1 MAKENY
7 YEKYKE
13 AFASE
18 LHTLFEKIDDRQTEW
33 TAKVFGL
40 KMETEEER
48 AIVRSVR
55 ATYEGFLLLGWKL
68 QDAGKIKSGEY
79 YAYDATIMFLTIVAT
94 KGMDVFKGK
103 LPELTEAK
111 IAKRLKNKEAGF

>member
-1 MAKENY
+1 MSKENY
-7 YEKYKE
+7 YEKYKGM
-13 AFASE
+13 FASE

-33 TAKVFGL
+33 TANVFGL
-40 KMETEEER
+40 KMETEEEH

-68 QDAGKIKSGEY
+68 QDAGKIKSGED

-94 KGMDVFKGK
+94 KGMDIFKGK
-103 LPELTEAK
+103 LPELSEE
-111 IAKRLKNKEAGF
+111 KRLKNKEGF